1 MTNDGNIFAV
11 ARQKLPLL
19 MEADVNSAPWFFSL
33 RPKEI
38 IYLPVSVALA
48 ISFFSVAKSN
58 FILSNTVLPRIYSI
72 SMNHVKSS
80 FAFNIYSMNVNN
92 HTNLQFCSI
101 LLKMLIE
108 WIKKS
113 HLSGKFL

>member
-38 IYLPVSVALA
+38 IYLPVSIGLA

-58 FILSNTVLPRIYSI
+58 FILSNTILPRIYLI
-72 SMNHVKSS
+72 SMNHIKYS
-80 FAFNIYSMNVNN
+80 FVFSVYSMNVNN
-92 HTNLQFCSI
+92 HMNLQFCSI